1 MRIRLRR
8 VGRKT
13 VWSAALLVAVV
24 TLAPSYVRAYKLTGA
39 SDAPTLLLG
48 DHVWV
53 NLASYD
59 VRFPYTDVVLFSWA
73 KPRLGEL
80 VLVQW
85 PGDRHSVFKRV
96 VSTGGDRVTM
106 EAHHLIL
113 NGQPLTYASHDNSA
127 FAAVPPANH
136 LGSIFEVETIGG
148 LEHVISF
155 TPGTRDSFPEVL
167 VPEGQCYVLGDNRD
181 PSLDSRDKGS
191 VPYLCVRGK
200 VVSAPDRRRRKRR

>member
-1 MRIRLRR
+1 MRIRLPR

-13 VWSAALLVAVV
+13 LWSAALLTAVV
-24 TLAPSYVRAYKLTGA
+24 ALAPSYVRAYAVSGS

-48 DHVWV
+48 DRVWV

-59 VRFPYTDVVLFSWA
+59 VRLPYTDVVLFSRA
-73 KPRLGEL
+73 KPRRGDL

-85 PGDRHSVFKRV
+85 PGDRSPVFKRV
-96 VSTGGDRVTM
+96 VATGGDRIAM

-113 NGQPLTYASHDNSA
+113 NGRPLAYAPHDRSA
-127 FAAVPPANH
+127 FAGAPPENL
-136 LGSIFEVETIGG
+136 LGSVCEVETVGG
-148 LEHVISF
+148 VEHHISF

-181 PSLDSRDKGS
+181 PSQDSRDRGP
-191 VPYLCVRGK
+191 VPYLCARGK
-200 VVSAPDRRRRKRR
+200 VVSAPDRR

>member
-1 MRIRLRR
+1 MRIRLPR

-13 VWSAALLVAVV
+13 ILSAALLAAVV
-24 TLAPSYVRAYKLTGA
+24 TLAPSYVRAYKLAGS

-59 VRFPYTDVVLFSWA
+59 VRLPYTDTVLFSRS
-73 KPRLGEL
+73 KPRPGDLA
-80 VLVQW
+80 LVQW
-85 PGDRHSVFKRV
+85 PGDPWPVFKRV
-96 VSTGGDRVTM
+96 VATGGDRIAM

-113 NGQPLTYASHDNSA
+113 NGHPLAYAPRDGSD
-127 FAAVPPANH
+127 FAAAPPENL
-136 LGSIFEVETIGG
+136 LGSTFEVETIGG
-148 LEHVISF
+148 VEHLISF

-181 PSLDSRDKGS
+181 PSQDSRDRGA
-191 VPYLCVRGK
+191 VPYWGVRGK
-200 VVSAPDRRRRKRR
+200 VVSAPDRR